1 MTSTALPVEVLSRP
15 ELDALLHACSRRSP
29 SGLRYRALIALLY
42 GSGLRIAEALAP
54 RPKDVDLDAGTVRV
68 HRGKGSRA
76 RTSGIEVGLGE
87 VVREWADHRRELGAK
102 GAHPLF
108 CQITTG
114 RVGRPVSH
122 ACVRQMLRRRA

>member
-68 HRGKGSRA
+68 HRG
-76 RTSGIEVGLGE
+76 
-87 VVREWADHRRELGAK
+87 
-102 GAHPLF
+102 
-108 CQITTG
+108 
-114 RVGRPVSH
+114 
-122 ACVRQMLRRRA
+122 